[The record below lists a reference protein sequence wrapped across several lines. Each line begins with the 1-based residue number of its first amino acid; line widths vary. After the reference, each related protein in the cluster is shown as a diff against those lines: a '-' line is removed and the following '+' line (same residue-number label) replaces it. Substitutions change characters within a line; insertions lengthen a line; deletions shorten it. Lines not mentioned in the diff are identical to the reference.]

1 MRLDALFTNARIRTL
16 DDRRPT
22 AHRIGVIGETIV
34 GLDEELDGCAADTV
48 ADLGGAPVVP
58 GFHDAHHHLGWR
70 GQRLRQLDLRPSVV
84 GSLDALYDAVA
95 GHAAGLPEHEWV
107 IGSGYNQDLIGGHP
121 LRLRLDEAAGGRAVF
136 LGHSSGHMCVV
147 NTAVIKQMGY
157 DDPRDLPD
165 VPGGLTERDAD
176 GLPTGLLGEQAQT
189 LVYDLIRPEPLDGYV
204 QAIGLA
210 SRVALSEGI
219 TSVTEPGIAGR
230 LTGNG
235 PADLACYQLARERG
249 LLGVRATLMPEMA
262 ALHRI
267 DRVQPGVDW
276 LGLDLGLRSGF
287 GDDWLRIG
295 GVKVFSDGSLIGRT
309 AAMLCDYADAAGNR
323 GFLQADA
330 DELTR
335 QIIDAHRAGWQVA
348 THAIGDAA
356 VDVVLDAVEQA
367 QHRYPRHDPR
377 HRLEH
382 AGVVSDAQVARIA
395 ALGII
400 PVPQGRF
407 VEEIG
412 DGMIAALGDERADLA
427 YRQRS
432 FLDAGI
438 ALPGSSDCPVVAG
451 APLLGVHAMV
461 NRTAAGGRVLNP
473 AERVTP
479 LQALRA
485 FTIGSAYADR
495 QEHRKG
501 RLARGLL
508 ADFVVLSDDPL
519 TVGHERIRDIG
530 VRMTV
535 VGGKVGYDA
544 GT

>member
-34 GLDEELDGCAADTV
+34 GLDEELDGCSADTTV
-48 ADLGGAPVVP
+48 DLGGAPVVP

-70 GQRLRQLDLRPSVV
+70 GQRLRQLDLGPATV

-95 GHAAGLPEHEWV
+95 RHAAGLPEHGWV

-121 LRLRLDEAAGGRAVF
+121 LRHRLDEAAGGRAVF
-136 LGHSSGHMCVV
+136 LGHTSGHMCVV
-147 NTAVIKQMGY
+147 STAVIAQMGY

-165 VPGGLTERDAD
+165 VPGGLIERDAD

-210 SRVALSEGI
+210 GQVALSEGI
-219 TSVTEPGIAGR
+219 TSITDPGIAGQ

-235 PADLACYQLARERG
+235 PADLAAYLLARERG
-249 LLGVRATLMPEMA
+249 LLGVRATLMPEVA
-262 ALHRI
+262 ALHPI
-267 DRVQPGVDW
+267 ERVQPGVDW
-276 LGLDLGLRSGF
+276 FGLDLGLRTGF

-295 GVKVFSDGSLIGRT
+295 AVKVFSDGSLIGRT
-309 AAMLCDYADAAGNR
+309 AAMLSDYADEPGTR
-323 GFLQADA
+323 GFLLAEADH
-330 DELTR
+330 LTGH
-335 QIIDAHRAGWQVA
+335 IVDAHRAGWQVA
-348 THAIGDAA
+348 VHAIGDAA
-356 VDVVLDAVEQA
+356 VDLVLDAVEQA
-367 QHRYPRHDPR
+367 QRRHHRPDPR
-377 HRLEH
+377 HRIEH
-382 AGVVSDAQVARIA
+382 AGIVNDAQIARMA
-395 ALGII
+395 ALGVI
-400 PVPQGRF
+400 PVPQGMF

-412 DGMIAALGDERADLA
+412 DGMLAALGEERAHLL

-438 ALPGSSDCPVVAG
+438 ELPGSSDCPVVTG
-451 APLLGVHAMV
+451 APLLGIHAMV
-461 NRTAAGGRVLNP
+461 NRTTAGGRVLNP

-501 RLARGLL
+501 RLARGML
-508 ADFVVLSDDPL
+508 ADFVVLSDDLL
-519 TVGHERIRDIG
+519 TVDPDGIRDIG

-535 VGGKVGYDA
+535 VGGRAGYDA
-544 GT
+544 GA